1 VTRSSTMG
9 DRTATQARNGNGS
22 IGQTAGVDARPGAG
36 PVEHVEA
43 LAFTP
48 NDHDLALR
56 QRFDR
61 LTQEVAEARQRGEQL
76 RTALEKRT
84 RRVQQLI
91 GERDRLTSL
100 LAERDA
106 ELRRLNRELG
116 ALTTRAAPA
125 TGSPAL
131 LATARA
137 MLEKIRPARNAPV
150 PARSTRLQTE
160 TTERAPEPAALVP
173 WLRSGPP
180 KAVLGVVVFGLSEA
194 EIASV
199 LDTVERYCAEH
210 DLAPLLLT
218 DSDAFQLF
226 RGRRVLFEFLPARSE
241 RERLAPE
248 LDWRLF
254 TLRRLAL
261 IRRKWRP
268 VRVIAFGRTAAEVV
282 QLWLD
287 SPFEVTP
294 VPALLKGREGAGP
307 DWSAV
312 QPEAMHP

>member
-1 VTRSSTMG
+1 MV
-9 DRTATQARNGNGS
+9 DRTATQPRNGNGS
-22 IGQTAGVDARPGAG
+22 IEHTAELHAWIDAGT
-36 PVEHVEA
+36 VEDIEA
-43 LAFTP
+43 LALTP
-48 NDHDLALR
+48 SDAVAALP
-56 QRFDR
+56 QQLDR
-61 LTQEVAEARQRGEQL
+61 LTQEVAESRARGERL
-76 RTALEKRT
+76 EAALGKRT

-131 LATARA
+131 VAAARA
-137 MLEKIRPARNAPV
+137 MLEKIRPARKAPV
-150 PARSTRLQTE
+150 PARSTRLQDE
-160 TTERAPEPAALVP
+160 TTEGAPEAGALVP

-194 EIASV
+194 EISSV

-226 RGRRVLFEFLPARSE
+226 RGRRVLFEFLPAGSE

-261 IRRKWRP
+261 IRRKWQP

-312 QPEAMHP
+312 QPEAMHQ

>member
-1 VTRSSTMG
+1 MA
-9 DRTATQARNGNGS
+9 DRTATQSRNGNGS
-22 IGQTAGVDARPGAG
+22 IGQSVDLQARIGAG
-36 PVEHVEA
+36 PIEDIEAPA
-43 LAFTP
+43 LAP
-48 NDHDLALR
+48 SDAVAALTR
-56 QRFDR
+56 QLDR
-61 LTQEVAEARQRGEQL
+61 LTQEVDESRERGERL
-76 RTALEKRT
+76 EAALGKST
-84 RRVQQLI
+84 RRLQQLI
-91 GERDRLTSL
+91 GERDRLASL
-100 LAERDA
+100 LAGRDA
-106 ELRRLNRELG
+106 ESRRLNRELG
-116 ALTTRAAPA
+116 ALTTRSTPAAR
-125 TGSPAL
+125 GSPAL
-131 LATARA
+131 LAAARG
-137 MLEKIRPARNAPV
+137 MLERFRPARKAPA
-150 PARSTRLQTE
+150 PTRPTRRQIE
-160 TTERAPEPAALVP
+160 TTEGAPEAGALVP

-199 LDTVERYCAEH
+199 LDTVDRYCAEH

-218 DSDAFQLF
+218 DNDSFQLF
-226 RGRRVLFEFLPARSE
+226 RGRRVLFEFLPPPSE

-261 IRRKWRP
+261 IRRKWQP

-294 VPALLKGREGAGP
+294 VPAPLKGREEAGP

-312 QPEAMHP
+312 RQPEAMPT